1 MKNTLKDLNV
11 YLARQQQGLVN
22 ALVEKNPIIDSMPMK
37 AASHGVYNVY
47 AKLDDVDVM
56 GEVDYDAELPIVGV
70 SRSLGHTRLGKI
82 GGMLPMPED
91 AAKEMGGYDKFAA
104 DRMIPIIQRS
114 GNAHE
119 AGVYYD
125 GFLKKAITNGKAVS
139 CSGVTANKQYSM
151 VFVHYDMDST
161 VGLYNPNATS
171 NGKLFVA
178 SMLNNGADHIIEVN
192 GEKCVGRML
201 KMVMEFGVQ
210 MADDKA
216 IGALVN
222 IEPKANVSDPDK
234 IDGLPTRMQI
244 EDRLAGVRAE
254 PSSTFIYCHPTIIG
268 YLAIKYQLPQ
278 RVIDNQTAGIRYTLT
293 DWNGIPL
300 VGSYNVKWGTEAV
313 VSL

>member
-11 YLARQQQGLVN
+11 YKASKQQGLIN
-22 ALVEKNPIIDSMPMK
+22 ALIEKNPIIDSMPMK
-37 AASHGVYNVY
+37 GASHGIYNVY
-47 AKLDDVDVM
+47 AKLDDVDAM
-56 GEVDYDAELPIVGV
+56 SEVDYDDELPVVGV
-70 SRSLGHTRLGKI
+70 SRSLGRTRLGLI
-82 GGMLPMPED
+82 GGVLPMPKK
-91 AAKEMGGYDKFAA
+91 AAQEMGGYDKFAA
-104 DRMIPIIQRS
+104 DRIVPIIQKS
-114 GNAHE
+114 GNKHE
-119 AGVYYD
+119 SVVYYD
-125 GFLKKAITNGKAVS
+125 GFLKNAITNGHAVS

-161 VGLYNPNATS
+161 VGLYNPNCAS
-171 NGKLFVA
+171 NGKLFVTT
-178 SMLNNGADHIIEVN
+178 LLGGGYDDFIEVN
-192 GEKCVGRML
+192 GKKCVGRMIE
-201 KMVMEFGVQ
+201 MEMEFGVQ
-210 MADDKA
+210 MADDRM

-254 PSSTFIYCHPTIIG
+254 PASTFIYCHPTLLG

-278 RVIDNQTAGIRYTLT
+278 RVIDNQTTGIRYTLT